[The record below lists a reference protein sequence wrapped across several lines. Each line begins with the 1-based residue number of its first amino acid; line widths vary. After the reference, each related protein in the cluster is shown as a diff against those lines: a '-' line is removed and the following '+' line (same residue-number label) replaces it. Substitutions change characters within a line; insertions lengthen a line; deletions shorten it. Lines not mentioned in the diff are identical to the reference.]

1 MIPAQSN
8 RYLLGFWAG
17 AYAALGEAALPTLG
31 LSPADIDAVLTVEP
45 AVLHRWA
52 EQPDSIVRPRP
63 GLLSALQSDDR
74 GRLEAFLAAGHDGRS
89 CTATARL
96 PRHANRHLLALWQQ
110 AAGDDEAAER
120 MALSSTDRVALAAAD
135 ELALRRWMRLPII
148 LAEPRPGL
156 LPALMAREEPQ
167 LTAFLDSLGAMN
179 PPR

>member
-1 MIPAQSN
+1 MSPAQSN
-8 RYLLGFWAG
+8 RYLLGFWSG
-17 AYAALGEAALPTLG
+17 AYAALGEDALPPLG

-74 GRLEAFLAAGHDGRS
+74 GQLEAFLGVSHDARS

-96 PRHANRHLLALWQQ
+96 PQAANRHLLALWQQ

-120 MALSSTDRVALAAAD
+120 MALSSTDRAALTTAD
-135 ELALRRWMRLPII
+135 ELALGRWMRLPIA

-156 LPALMAREEPQ
+156 LPALLKREEPQ
-167 LTAFLDSLGAMN
+167 LTAFLDSLG
-179 PPR
+179 PRSATP